1 MEEKLKLMMVVC
13 NHCGG
18 KFKASGRSEVA
29 RGNTILPVSQAEK
42 IDALLWK
49 SDQALRLGKVSHC

>member
-29 RGNTILPVSQAEK
+29 RGEYDSSSE
-42 IDALLWK
+42 
-49 SDQALRLGKVSHC
+49 SG